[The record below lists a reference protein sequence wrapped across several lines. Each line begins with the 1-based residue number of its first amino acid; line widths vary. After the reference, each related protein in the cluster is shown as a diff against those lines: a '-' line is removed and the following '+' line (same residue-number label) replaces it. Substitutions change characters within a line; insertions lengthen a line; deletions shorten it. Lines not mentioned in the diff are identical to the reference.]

1 MLTFLTHNDSQ
12 AAAKNAA
19 SCREERNTMRVLNLY
34 AGIGGNRKHWTNC
47 EVTAVE
53 LDPKIAGV
61 YRSFFPSDTVI
72 CGDAHSYLEKHFS
85 EFDFIWSSPPCPT
98 HGQYRYNV
106 GFRAKGYYAVFPDMK
121 LYEEIIFLKHY
132 FSGLYCVENTKPY
145 YDPPI
150 APSVVLSRHLFW
162 TNFEIGKAEFETKH
176 IRSKNKIS
184 DYCNFDITETDI
196 SNKRQV
202 LRNCVDSNLGLHIF
216 NAMKEAHPC
225 AGRPPQDTAETGSTC
240 V

>member
-1 MLTFLTHNDSQ
+1 
-12 AAAKNAA
+12 
-19 SCREERNTMRVLNLY
+19 MRVLNLY
-34 AGIGGNRKHWTNC
+34 AGIGGNRKFWTNC

-53 LDPKIAGV
+53 LDPKIADV
-61 YRSFFPSDTVI
+61 YHSFFTNDTVI
-72 CGDAHSYLEKHFS
+72 VGDAHAYLEKHFS

-106 GFRAKGYYAVFPDMK
+106 GFRAKGYSAVFPDMK

-145 YDPPI
+145 YNPLI
-150 APSVVLSRHLFW
+150 TPSVVLSRHLFW
-162 TNFEIGKAEFETKH
+162 SNFEISQADFGAKH

-184 DYCNFDITETDI
+184 DFETDISETSI

-202 LRNCVDSNLGLHIF
+202 LRNCVDSDLGLHIF
-216 NAMKEAHPC
+216 KAMKEA
-225 AGRPPQDTAETGSTC
+225 ASMPQEVGQ
-240 V
+240 

>member
-1 MLTFLTHNDSQ
+1 
-12 AAAKNAA
+12 
-19 SCREERNTMRVLNLY
+19 MRVLNLY
-34 AGIGGNRKHWTNC
+34 AGIGGNRKLWENC
-47 EVTAVE
+47 EVAAVE
-53 LDPKIAGV
+53 LDPKIAEV
-61 YRSFFPSDTVI
+61 YRSFFPADTVVV
-72 CGDAHSYLEKHFS
+72 GDAHAYLQEHFS

-106 GFRAKGYYAVFPDMK
+106 GFRAKGYSAVFPDMK

-145 YDPPI
+145 YDPLI
-150 APSVVLSRHLFW
+150 QPSVVLSRHFFW
-162 TNFEIGKAEFETKH
+162 SNFEIRKADFETKH

-184 DYCNFDITETDI
+184 DYSNFDIAETNI

-202 LRNCVDSNLGLHIF
+202 LRNCVDSDLGLHIF
-216 NAMKEAHPC
+216 NAIKEAHPC
-225 AGRPPQDTAETGSTC
+225 AERPPQGTAEAGSTC